1 LAAPPVSAAPGLP
14 IPREAR
20 IRASVVALREI
31 ARQEDVDSSYVSRMV
46 NLTILAR
53 EIVAA
58 ILDETLSPE
67 MTLFDIAVE
76 PPPVWEEQRRA
87 VRF

>member
-1 LAAPPVSAAPGLP
+1 
-14 IPREAR
+14 
-20 IRASVVALREI
+20 
-31 ARQEDVDSSYVSRMV
+31 VDSSYVSRMV